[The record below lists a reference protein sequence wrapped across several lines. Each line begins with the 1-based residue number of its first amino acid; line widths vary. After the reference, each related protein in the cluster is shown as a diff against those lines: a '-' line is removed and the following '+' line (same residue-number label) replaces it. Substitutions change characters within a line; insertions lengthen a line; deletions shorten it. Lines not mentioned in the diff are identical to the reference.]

1 MEILDFQERE
11 GIHKNRSALWQARPI
26 FTVVLSVFLAAAV
39 LFNGACVKK
48 KTPQGRVSLE
58 KLFEG
63 DPEGL
68 ARFKELEKLFEG
80 RKFEDVYKGFAE
92 MIKADPDAP
101 WRPRAELYIGKAR
114 LSRKHF
120 DIALKSFNEIL
131 ANYPDS
137 SEAWEAQHNVGL
149 TYYKRGNRKKK
160 KDPEGA
166 KSNYRRAQVEF
177 DKALGMIPEAD
188 TDLASE
194 SQMMIAQCRL
204 NLDDKEGAKT
214 AFKKTIENFPQSK
227 AAANSLY
234 RLGGIYT
241 GECLIQE
248 AISAYGRI
256 VGEHSGSKR
265 AKKAKKKIKELELVG
280 SQASEF
286 QVEEWINS
294 DRLSIEQL
302 RGKVVLFVFWAT
314 WCPHCRK
321 EMPHMKELYEK
332 YADQGLTVIG
342 VTKKSKKQD
351 TEKVIEFLEKNDIS
365 FPIAIDDGSKTS
377 KAYVST
383 SIPGLAIVD
392 KKGVVRW
399 RAHPG
404 YLDDDLLPTLLS
416 EQG

>member
-1 MEILDFQERE
+1 MEIMDPRERAGTYE
-11 GIHKNRSALWQARPI
+11 SRSARRHAHSI
-26 FTVVLSVFLAAAV
+26 FTVALSVLLAAAV
-39 LFNGACVKK
+39 LFSGACVKK
-48 KTPQGRVSLE
+48 KTSQGRLSRE
-58 KLFEG
+58 ELFEG

-68 ARFKELEKLFEG
+68 ARFKELVKLFES
-80 RKFEDVYKGFAE
+80 RKFEEVYKGFAE

-101 WRPRAELYIGKAR
+101 WHPRAELYIGKAR

-131 ANYPDS
+131 ADYPDS
-137 SEAWEAQHNVGL
+137 PEAWEAQHNVGL
-149 TYYKRGNRKKK
+149 TYYQRGNRKKK

-166 KSNYRRAQVEF
+166 KSNYSRAQAEF
-177 DKALGMIPEAD
+177 EKALGMIPEAEA
-188 TDLASE
+188 DLASE

-204 NLDDKEGAKT
+204 NLDNKEGAKT
-214 AFKKTIENFPQSK
+214 AFKKTIEDFPQSK
-227 AAANSLY
+227 SAASALY

-286 QVEEWINS
+286 QVEEWINTE
-294 DRLSIEQL
+294 RLSIEQL
-302 RGKVVLFVFWAT
+302 RGKVILFMFWAT

-321 EMPHMKELYEK
+321 QMPHMEELHEK
-332 YADQGLTVIG
+332 YSDQGLVVIG

-351 TEKVIEFLEKNDIS
+351 TEKVIDYVEKNDIG
-365 FPIAIDDGSKTS
+365 FPIAIDDGNKTS
-377 KAYVST
+377 NAYVST